1 MHAGNSG
8 SLADGLASHRATPAV
23 TCTGPHRLSAGVT
36 TNLTAH
42 RKQRFGAWISRPIR
56 VAYGGWTTNFGT
68 GDSTMRAYG
77 KRTFVLACSM
87 AAAAVIVGAV
97 SLIISRPAAATAQFA
112 RDTGKVCGDCHTA
125 ATGGG
130 PLTPFGE
137 KFKANGNKMPKWL
150 LSRQSR
156 AIRPRSQRCGTAAN

>member
-1 MHAGNSG
+1 
-8 SLADGLASHRATPAV
+8 
-23 TCTGPHRLSAGVT
+23 
-36 TNLTAH
+36 
-42 RKQRFGAWISRPIR
+42 
-56 VAYGGWTTNFGT
+56 
-68 GDSTMRAYG
+68 MRAYG

-137 KFKANGNKMPKWL
+137 KFKANGNKMPK
-150 LSRQSR
+150 
-156 AIRPRSQRCGTAAN
+156 